1 MVQLAFEVATLRLP
15 LFPSLFATLDDA
27 PSSFSK
33 CSALSTHNSFFQ
45 PVPKTLQQPLPYP
58 KTGTDAQCFYTLY
71 GLIAL
76 LTIPDHQPPSFEKGT
91 MIKDPKI

>member
-15 LFPSLFATLDDA
+15 LFPSSFATLGA
-27 PSSFSK
+27 PSSFPK

-45 PVPKTLQQPLPYP
+45 PVPKMLQQPLPYP
-58 KTGTDAQCFYTLY
+58 KTGPDAQCFYTLY

-91 MIKDPKI
+91 MIKDLKI